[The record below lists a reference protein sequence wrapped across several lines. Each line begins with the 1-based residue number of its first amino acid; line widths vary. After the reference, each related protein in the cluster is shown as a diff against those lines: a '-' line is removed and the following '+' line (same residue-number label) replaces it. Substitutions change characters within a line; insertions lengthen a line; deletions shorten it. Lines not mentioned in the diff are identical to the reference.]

1 MSPYPRKRRNARA
14 AGRRRCGVQPQ
25 PVPARM
31 AAVGRLGV
39 PRFMLKA
46 AGSSR
51 SCNWRVG
58 FLGFTGFKL
67 KAQVQEGALNLGRG
81 FTLMLLTFLG
91 YKTYKNIPRALLV
104 YANQTVEEIIDQAD
118 YLYGTGEVTK
128 LYHLLIEHK
137 NSMNGELL
145 WRLARA
151 SRDLAHLESTSVEK
165 KQQLTYEALEFAK
178 KALEINEQ
186 SFAAHKWYAIC
197 ISDVGDYEGIK
208 AKIANAYV
216 IKAHFQKAIELN
228 PKDATSIHLM
238 GLWCFTFAEIPW
250 IQQKIAAAFFATPPS
265 STYEEALQY
274 FDKAEEAEP
283 NFYSKNLLMLGKT
296 CMKLK
301 NKKLALLWLT
311 KARDYPARNEE
322 DKQVQKEAI
331 ELLKSLLESR
341 T

>member
-1 MSPYPRKRRNARA
+1 MAVAGRA
-14 AGRRRCGVQPQ
+14 A
-25 PVPARM
+25 
-31 AAVGRLGV
+31 LT
-39 PRFMLKA
+39 RFVLKA
-46 AGSSR
+46 AGSGR
-51 SCNWRVG
+51 SCSSRVR
-58 FLGFTGFKL
+58 FSDCAGFKL
-67 KAQVQEGALNLGRG
+67 NAQVLESALNLGRG
-81 FTLMLLTFLG
+81 LTLTLLTFLG
-91 YKTYKNIPRALLV
+91 YKTYRNIPGSLLV

-137 NSMNGELL
+137 NSTNGELL

-151 SRDLAHLESTSVEK
+151 SRDLAQLKSTTLEK
-165 KQQLTYEALEFAK
+165 KRQLTYEALEFAE
-178 KALEINEQ
+178 KALEENEL

-216 IKAHFQKAIELN
+216 IKEHFQKAIELN

-238 GLWCFTFAEIPW
+238 GLWCFTFSEMPW

-265 STYEEALQY
+265 SSYEEALQY

-296 CMKLK
+296 YMKLK
-301 NKKLALLWLT
+301 NEKLALLWLT

-322 DKQVQKEAI
+322 DKQVQKEAT
-331 ELLKSLLESR
+331 ELLKLLIGSR

>member
-1 MSPYPRKRRNARA
+1 MFELSLLWTVCISTGRCLYILGSDGMRGWP
-14 AGRRRCGVQPQ
+14 AGRRRYG
-25 PVPARM
+25 AGAGAEAERM
-31 AAVGRLGV
+31 AAVCWLGV
-39 PRFMLKA
+39 TRSMFKA

-51 SCNWRVG
+51 RCNWRVG
-58 FLGFTGFKL
+58 FLGFTGSKFKA
-67 KAQVQEGALNLGRG
+67 KVQEGALNLGRG

-151 SRDLAHLESTSVEK
+151 SRDLAHLVSTSVEK

-178 KALEINEQ
+178 KSLEINEQ
-186 SFAAHKWYAIC
+186 SFAAHK
-197 ISDVGDYEGIK
+197 
-208 AKIANAYV
+208 
-216 IKAHFQKAIELN
+216 KAIELN

-238 GLWCFTFAEIPW
+238 GLWCFTFAEMPW

-311 KARDYPARNEE
+311 KAKDYPARNEE